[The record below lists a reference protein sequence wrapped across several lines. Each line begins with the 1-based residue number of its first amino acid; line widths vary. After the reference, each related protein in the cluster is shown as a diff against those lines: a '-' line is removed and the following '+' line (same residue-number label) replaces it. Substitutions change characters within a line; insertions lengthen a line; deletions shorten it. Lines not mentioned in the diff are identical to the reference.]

1 MNWLWWESQRWWVS
15 WCLVAWAAC
24 FTLRWLASSLILP
37 PLRRWL
43 SSQMKYMAQR
53 NPGSGRS
60 LKFVALAGNSCG
72 SSRSEAGSRSKPVTT
87 SAPTSRASRSTV
99 PPACTDGRCCHDET
113 LKTHFE
119 SICSPSPSSFV
130 LLEPGSRLVDILRFF
145 SSFFCLSPQ
154 GLTVNR
160 VKKPLMEWWENVAFF
175 THCDCYFQHFEN
187 TFNGYSKEWKSW
199 RKGPLSGY
207 FDKEPSLLTFNQL
220 QTEPEWL

>member
-1 MNWLWWESQRWWVS
+1 MQHKKRCLKEKDKTALCNFSSCWSLSQGESQVLTWIIF
-15 WCLVAWAAC
+15 LL
-24 FTLRWLASSLILP
+24 FFFLD
-37 PLRRWL
+37 
-43 SSQMKYMAQR
+43 MAQR

-72 SSRSEAGSRSKPVTT
+72 SSRSEAGSRSKPVTN
-87 SAPTSRASRSTV
+87 SAPTSRAGRSTV

-160 VKKPLMEWWENVAFF
+160 VKKPRREWWENVAFF